1 MLGKVIVLSA
11 VGFTTVKVVSKP
23 SFIEPS
29 KVNVPSV
36 VNTKL
41 APVIVLVPVIVV
53 PEIAPVDDKDVTV
66 APPVLIVPVVIKFSF
81 EKEIWPVESVIEP
94 VAIVNVPSN
103 KAVFVTVKSF
113 DTIRLFAIVTS
124 FGNEIVNVSG
134 TDTTALI
141 WFEVPKNVKVCPA
154 PICCWVDELSS
165 IKIPSE
171 EETCADN

>member
-11 VGFTTVKVVSKP
+11 VGFTTVKVVSK
-23 SFIEPS
+23 SSGVEPS

-81 EKEIWPVESVIEP
+81 EKEI
-94 VAIVNVPSN
+94 
-103 KAVFVTVKSF
+103 
-113 DTIRLFAIVTS
+113 
-124 FGNEIVNVSG
+124 
-134 TDTTALI
+134 
-141 WFEVPKNVKVCPA
+141 
-154 PICCWVDELSS
+154 
-165 IKIPSE
+165 
-171 EETCADN
+171 